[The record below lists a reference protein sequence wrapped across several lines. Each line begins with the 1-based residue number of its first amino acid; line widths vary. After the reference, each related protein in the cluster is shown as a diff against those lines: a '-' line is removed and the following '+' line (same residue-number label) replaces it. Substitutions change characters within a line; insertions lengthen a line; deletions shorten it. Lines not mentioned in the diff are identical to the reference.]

1 MSTELTDSEAQK
13 LFNQVSKSIQNADND
28 KLSELMEEDA
38 SLEEAPIEEV
48 KPEDVEE
55 SKDSPTE
62 QPEDKDDKEEVTPS
76 DEKTEEADDEKKDEV
91 AEPDELTKLREQLA
105 KVSKE
110 NHALKSQAGRVPH
123 VQRKLQ
129 ELDKKLEEIAKLKA
143 SPSSQ
148 PSAKIKPK
156 IDDLLKGV
164 KSTDPELA
172 EAISNAIAEA
182 TDGLA
187 ADSLTSEE
195 KTLRLI
201 RDNEHQTYQDLE
213 ANRLLEMYPNAPDV
227 FASSSWAE
235 WKSTQSPRMQGLATS
250 DSADDVATA
259 FELYARDM
267 VAKHP
272 ELAAKPEA
280 AKEDT
285 PAVKSAEALKAEQ
298 IETERK
304 RKKETSA
311 NVSNPSAPGKVGMPD
326 DPEALFNRYSE
337 SIRKE
342 RTG

>member
-1 MSTELTDSEAQK
+1 MSTEMTDSEAQK
-13 LFNQVSKSIQNADND
+13 LFNQVSKSLQNADSE
-28 KLSELMEEDA
+28 KLSELMEQEA
-38 SLEEAPIEEV
+38 PLEEAPIEEV
-48 KPEDVEE
+48 KPEEAEE
-55 SKDSPTE
+55 SVE
-62 QPEDKDDKEEVTPS
+62 QPEDDDGKEEVTPPE
-76 DEKTEEADDEKKDEV
+76 EKAEEAGEEKKEEV

-129 ELDKKLEEIAKLKA
+129 ELDKKLEEIAKLRA

-172 EAISNAIAEA
+172 DAIAAAIAEA

-187 ADSLTSEE
+187 ADSLTNEE

-267 VAKHP
+267 MAKHP
-272 ELAAKPEA
+272 ELAAKTEV
-280 AKEDT
+280 AKEET
-285 PAVKSAEALKAEQ
+285 PAAKSAEALKAEQ

-311 NVSNPSAPGKVGMPD
+311 NVQNPSAPGKVGMPD
-326 DPEALFNRYSE
+326 DPEALFKKFSE
-337 SIRKE
+337 QIRKE

>member
-1 MSTELTDSEAQK
+1 MSNELTDKEAQA
-13 LFNQVSKSIQNADND
+13 LFNQVSKSIQNDD
-28 KLSELMEEDA
+28 SEKLSSLMEQEVT
-38 SLEEAPIEEV
+38 EEVTPTEEV

-55 SKDSPTE
+55 STE
-62 QPEDKDDKEEVTPS
+62 QPADEDSKEEVTPS
-76 DEKTEEADDEKKDEV
+76 DEKTEEADDEKKEEV
-91 AEPDELTKLREQLA
+91 AEPDELTKLRDQLA

-156 IDDLLKGV
+156 IDELLKGV

-172 EAISNAIAEA
+172 DAIAAAIAEA

-187 ADSLTSEE
+187 SDSITNEE
-195 KTLRLI
+195 KVLQII
-201 RDNEHQTYQDLE
+201 RDNEYQTHQDQE
-213 ANRLLEMYPNAPDV
+213 ATRLLEMYPNAPEV

-235 WKSTQSPRMQGLATS
+235 WKSTQSKRMQGLATS

-272 ELAAKPEA
+272 ELAETKA
-280 AKEDT
+280 AKEET

-298 IETERK
+298 IEAERK
-304 RKKETSA
+304 RKKESSA

-326 DPEALFNRYSE
+326 DPEALFKKFSE
-337 SIRKE
+337 QIRKDI
-342 RTG
+342 TG